1 MASGAKAPEGSRAGG
16 MTVVFRATYGA
27 ALALKARVALRNEM
41 WSTARDAA
49 QVVISLG
56 VYELYPD
63 YR

>member
-1 MASGAKAPEGSRAGG
+1 

-63 YR
+63 YL